1 MTTRSRAAQAVRNT
15 VGAVV
20 KDLPRRAESPVD
32 RYRVFVV
39 FEAVIPDP
47 TAVRTDTESPV
58 FAGHTAPASDNLQWV
73 LQTQL
78 AEPLGAAINA
88 RLHGVTVTAIDC
100 QVQPR
105 GEDGSVRAVTFGGSG
120 PAAER
125 A

>member
-1 MTTRSRAAQAVRNT
+1 LVVAQDERHT
-15 VGAVV
+15 VVGVV
-20 KDLPRRAESPVD
+20 KDLPRRAESPIG

-39 FEAVIPDP
+39 FDADIPDP
-47 TAVRTDTESPV
+47 SAVRTDAESPV
-58 FAGHTAPASDNLQWV
+58 FAGHTAPASDNLQWA

-105 GEDGSVRAVTFGGSG
+105 NQDGSTRAVTFGGSG
-120 PAAER
+120 PGAEP

>member
-1 MTTRSRAAQAVRNT
+1 MQDLPGRAA
-15 VGAVV
+15 
-20 KDLPRRAESPVD
+20 SPVG

-39 FEAVIPDP
+39 FEAEIPDP
-47 TAVRTDTESPV
+47 TAVRTDSESPV

-78 AEPLGAAINA
+78 AEPLGVAINE

-105 GEDGSVRAVTFGGSG
+105 GEDGSVGAVTFGGSE
-120 PAAER
+120 PSAER
-125 A
+125 R